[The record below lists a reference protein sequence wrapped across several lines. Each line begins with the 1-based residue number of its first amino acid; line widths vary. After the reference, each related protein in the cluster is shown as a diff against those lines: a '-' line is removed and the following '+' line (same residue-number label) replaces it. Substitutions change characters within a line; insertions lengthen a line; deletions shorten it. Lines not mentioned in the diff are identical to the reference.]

1 MNSTTDQSVV
11 AAIASLLQQTL
22 STDSQVLSSE
32 ADLAVYKRN
41 CEGSLASP
49 GCAVKI
55 GNKQDIVK
63 VLTLAG
69 DHKNTGIP
77 FSVHPISTGRNWGY
91 ASARANDANAVILD
105 LSKLNRITCDDKTL
119 GIFTVEPGVTQQ
131 DLRDYLDLHQL
142 KYMVPVTGAG
152 PGCSILGNALE
163 RGYGITPYTDHFAAV
178 NSIRG
183 FLADGTAIRSA
194 VAELDESTD
203 DFIDKTYKYGLGP
216 YLDGL
221 WTQSNLAV
229 VTEIS
234 LRLKADPE
242 AFSAFYLQFASE
254 HEFEQAQQIVFT
266 ILQKLEGVVGSVNIM
281 DQRRVTAMMAPN
293 PNGPAAHKVM
303 TDQQLARLAKDYD
316 IPAWTIAGTLY
327 GQKSVVKAARAEIK
341 RFAAGHCSKKIFSD
355 SGLIKLGR
363 LLMQLLPDTI
373 LSKQRKMLGSLDGG
387 IEIMRGFPNQVALPV
402 AYWRN
407 PGCQP
412 LKSRALNPAVDGCG
426 LLWYAPLVPMKSD
439 AMRCFISHVR
449 AVCPKYGIEPMITFT
464 SLKHDTVDSTIPIVF
479 NLADSNAVAQAQAC
493 LDELVSEGLK
503 QGWVPYRLNLAQQ
516 ASLLKADQP
525 FWQISNKIKQALDPD
540 NIISP
545 GRYQPTGCSS
555 APDVNPVSGANH
567 QT

>member
-1 MNSTTDQSVV
+1 MNAKSNQPT
-11 AAIASLLQQTL
+11 AALAGLLQQKL
-22 STDSQVLSSE
+22 SKDSQVLSSDAELE
-32 ADLAVYKRN
+32 AYKQN
-41 CEGSLASP
+41 CEGSEAHPS
-49 GCAVKI
+49 CVVKI
-55 GNKQDIVK
+55 GNRKDIVQ
-63 VLTLAG
+63 VLALAS
-69 DHKNTGIP
+69 DHKNTGVV

-91 ASARANDANAVILD
+91 ASARANDGNAVILD
-105 LSKLNRITCDDKTL
+105 LSALNTISCDNKTL

-131 DLRDYLDLHQL
+131 QLRDYLDLHQL

-183 FLADGTAIRSA
+183 LLADGTEIRSA
-194 VAELDESTD
+194 VAELDQSCD

-242 AFSAFYLQFASE
+242 AFCAFYLQFADE
-254 HEFEQAQQIVFT
+254 QQFEQAQQIVFT

-293 PNGPAAHKVM
+293 PNGPAAHQVM
-303 TDQQLARLAKDYD
+303 TDQQLASLAKDYD

-327 GQKSVVKAARAEIK
+327 GQKSVVKAARKEVK
-341 RFAAGHCSKKIFSD
+341 RFAGGHCSKMIFSD
-355 SGLIKLGR
+355 SWLIKFGR
-363 LLMQLLPDTI
+363 WLLQLLPDT
-373 LSKQRKMLGSLDGG
+373 LLVKQRKMLASLDGG
-387 IEIMRGFPNQVALPV
+387 IAIMRGYPNQVALPL

-407 PGCQP
+407 PHASPVQ
-412 LKSRALNPAVDGCG
+412 SRALNPAADGCG

-439 AMRCFISHVR
+439 AMRRFIDHVR
-449 AVCPKYGIEPMITFT
+449 TVCPKYGIEPMITFT
-464 SLKHDTVDSTIPIVF
+464 SLKHDMVDSTIPIVF

-493 LDELVSEGLK
+493 LDELVSVGLK

-516 ASLLKADQP
+516 ASLLNAKQP
-525 FWQISNKIKQALDPD
+525 FWKISAKIKQALDPD

-545 GRYQPTGCSS
+545 GRYQPGGSKS
-555 APDVNPVSGANH
+555 PFPDQQP
-567 QT
+567 